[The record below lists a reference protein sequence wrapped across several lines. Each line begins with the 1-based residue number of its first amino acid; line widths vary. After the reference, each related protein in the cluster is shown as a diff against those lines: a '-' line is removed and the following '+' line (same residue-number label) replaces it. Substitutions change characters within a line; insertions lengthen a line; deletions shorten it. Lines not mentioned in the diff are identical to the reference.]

1 MATSLYHAPDQ
12 HPGDR
17 NPSDNPEGHGGVFG
31 WMDERLG
38 LSPLLALAR
47 HKRVPQHQHA
57 FWYYWGGISLF
68 LFLLQMLTGILLLI
82 YFRPGKEAFESVRQ
96 ITYDIDF
103 GWLIRSAH
111 SWSANL
117 MVFAVFV
124 HMFSVFFMKA
134 YRKPREFGWWSG
146 LALLGLTLLF
156 GFSGYLLPMDELSYF
171 ATKVGLQIP
180 SMIPGVGSVIAD
192 LVRGGPDVGEST
204 VQRFFALHAV
214 ILPLLFLPL
223 LTFHLFLVQK
233 HGNAIPPS
241 EEAKPAAER
250 RSVPFF
256 PNFFTMD
263 LAMWL
268 IALNVVTIVAT
279 LYPWDLGSPADP
291 LTPTPAGIH
300 PEWYFMAQFQLL
312 KALGHVVPGLSGEI
326 FAMLLFTGVLVLWA
340 LVPLFDRESLN
351 GRRAR
356 ATAWGGWGLL
366 LAMLVL
372 TIWGYATI

>member
-1 MATSLYHAPDQ
+1 MATSLY
-12 HPGDR
+12 PGSREADA
-17 NPSDNPEGHGGVFG
+17 GHGAPAPGG
-31 WMDERLG
+31 GLYHWIDERLG
-38 LSPLLALAR
+38 LDPILTLAR
-47 HKRVPQHQHA
+47 HKTVPQHKYS

-68 LFLLQMLTGILLLI
+68 LFIVQMLTGILLLV
-82 YFRPGKEAFESVRQ
+82 YFRPGKEAYESVRQ
-96 ITYDIDF
+96 ITYDVDF
-103 GWLIRSAH
+103 GWLVRSAH

-146 LALLGLTLLF
+146 LALLGLTLVF

-180 SMIPGVGSVIAD
+180 AMIPGIGTVITD
-192 LVRGGPDVGEST
+192 IIRGGLDVGEAT
-204 VQRFFALHAV
+204 VQRFFALHVV

-223 LTFHLFLVQK
+223 LMFHLFLVQK

-241 EEAKPAAER
+241 EEMRPSAER
-250 RSVPFF
+250 RTVPFF
-256 PNFFTMD
+256 PNFFAMD

-268 IALNVVTIVAT
+268 IALNVVTILAT
-279 LYPWDLGSPADP
+279 LSPWSLGAPGDP
-291 LTPTPAGIH
+291 LAPTPIGIH

-312 KALGHVVPGLSGEI
+312 KVLGEVVPGFTGEI
-326 FAMLLFTGVLVLWA
+326 LAMTLFGAVIVFWGVI
-340 LVPLFDRESLN
+340 PLFDRDSVN

-356 ATAWGGWGLL
+356 ITAWTGFGILTG
-366 LAMLVL
+366 MLIL
-372 TIWGYATI
+372 TIWGYAAI